1 MGHVTIK
8 LRKKMKQETF
18 LAPGGGDTLSFA
30 TYLGA
35 HSWSQDITL
44 RFSFSVSKSYPESGQ
59 VTRAQNQKS
68 EDLVRLLQQSLE
80 GLDEWLN
87 CRMDTSSPSL

>member
-1 MGHVTIK
+1 MERVTIK

-35 HSWSQDITL
+35 HSWSQDL
-44 RFSFSVSKSYPESGQ
+44 VSVFLSPTRSGQ
-59 VTRAQNQKS
+59 VTRDQNQKS
-68 EDLVRLLQQSLE
+68 EGLVRLLQQSLE